1 MRIGRIPL
9 NSVTLKYAAYGFAAL
24 VALGFIAIF
33 FFNRAMY
40 GDMPRLPDNE
50 DLWAVKR
57 DQAYEFRDND
67 DDLIT
72 VRGPHYGQ
80 VIPSSELA
88 PHVVQ
93 AFIAAEDKRFYDHD
107 GADTTA
113 IVRAAWSNWR
123 SGRTVSGAST
133 ITQQTAKNVFLWNG
147 GGVVRKAGEAWM
159 AVFID
164 GFWGKE
170 RVLEMYLNIAEWGDG
185 LYGAE
190 AAAYGRF
197 GKPASELTA
206 FEAARLAA
214 VLPSPN
220 KWRANPAGPYVRQRT
235 RTIQAR
241 MNVVQRDGLDACVL
255 N

>member
-1 MRIGRIPL
+1 MDGP
-9 NSVTLKYAAYGFAAL
+9 SA
-24 VALGFIAIF
+24 
-33 FFNRAMY
+33 
-40 GDMPRLPDNE
+40 
-50 DLWAVKR
+50 
-57 DQAYEFRDND
+57 FRDMTFGRAVWWGVKFLAGLFVTVHIYA
-67 DDLIT
+67 LILFFAPVPGT
-72 VRGPHYGQ
+72 ANMAGRVLQGTPIYHTWTPIEEISPHLVRA
-80 VIPSSELA
+80 V
-88 PHVVQ
+88 
-93 AFIAAEDKRFYDHD
+93 IAAEDTRFCQHSGVDVD
-107 GADTTA
+107 AIRTA
-113 IVRAAWSNWR
+113 LDERETK
-123 SGRTVSGAST
+123 GRLRGAST
-133 ITQQTAKNVFLWNG
+133 LTQQTAKNVFLWNG
-147 GGVVRKAGEAWM
+147 GGFVRKAGEAWM

-170 RVLEMYLNIAEWGDG
+170 RVLEMYLNVAEWGDG

-241 MNVVQRDGLDACVL
+241 MNVVKRDGLDACVL
-255 N
+255 D

>member
-1 MRIGRIPL
+1 MNYGRAVWLSVKFLAGLFVTIHIYALILFFAPVPGTANMAGRALQGTPL
-9 NSVTLKYAAYGFAAL
+9 YHTWTPIEEISPHL
-24 VALGFIAIF
+24 V
-33 FFNRAMY
+33 RA
-40 GDMPRLPDNE
+40 
-50 DLWAVKR
+50 V
-57 DQAYEFRDND
+57 
-67 DDLIT
+67 
-72 VRGPHYGQ
+72 
-80 VIPSSELA
+80 
-88 PHVVQ
+88 
-93 AFIAAEDKRFYDHD
+93 IAAEDTRFCEHSGVDMD
-107 GADTTA
+107 AIRTA
-113 IVRAAWSNWR
+113 LDERETK
-123 SGRTVSGAST
+123 GRLRGAST
-133 ITQQTAKNVFLWNG
+133 LTQQTAKNVFFWNG
-147 GGVVRKAGEAWM
+147 GGVARKAGEAWM

-170 RVLEMYLNIAEWGDG
+170 RVLEMYLNVAEWGDG

-197 GKPASELTA
+197 GKPASELTQ

-241 MNVVQRDGLDACVL
+241 MNVVERDALDACVL

>member
-1 MRIGRIPL
+1 
-9 NSVTLKYAAYGFAAL
+9 
-24 VALGFIAIF
+24 
-33 FFNRAMY
+33 
-40 GDMPRLPDNE
+40 
-50 DLWAVKR
+50 
-57 DQAYEFRDND
+57 
-67 DDLIT
+67 
-72 VRGPHYGQ
+72 
-80 VIPSSELA
+80 
-88 PHVVQ
+88 
-93 AFIAAEDKRFYDHD
+93 
-107 GADTTA
+107 
-113 IVRAAWSNWR
+113 
-123 SGRTVSGAST
+123 
-133 ITQQTAKNVFLWNG
+133 
-147 GGVVRKAGEAWM
+147 M

-170 RVLEMYLNIAEWGDG
+170 RVLEMYLNVAEWGDG

-220 KWRANPAGPYVRQRT
+220 KWRVNPAGPYVRQRT